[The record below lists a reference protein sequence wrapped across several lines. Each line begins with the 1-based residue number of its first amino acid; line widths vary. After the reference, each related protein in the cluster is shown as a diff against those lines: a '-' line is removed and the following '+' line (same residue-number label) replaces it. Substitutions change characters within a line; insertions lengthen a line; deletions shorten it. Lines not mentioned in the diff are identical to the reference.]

1 MKNSQSLILSI
12 LFVLINSFYSCE
24 KSDIDNNSNESSYK
38 LKKHFF
44 TSKEPCLINVMF
56 QVTNLENK
64 GVDNLSTENF
74 EVYEDSKKVSPTES
88 YMSIKKREAISY
100 KLKTVLMLDNSASVG
115 ANINEIKKAA
125 ISIIDK
131 KVKQQEIAICVFSE
145 KPILITGY
153 TSNTEEL
160 KQAVK
165 TISLGYPTTNLYG
178 SVSAGV
184 NLWSDS
190 YSLNYITQ
198 GFMILI
204 TDGSD
209 TQGSSS
215 LNKALKNIGDKKVYT
230 IGVGNEQDKVA
241 LEQLGTADYFA
252 LSSYSQLANK
262 FIDIQN
268 EIEAYANSFYW
279 LSYMSPTRK
288 DHDHTLEL
296 KVINNQ
302 NIGEEASILETF
314 NSNGFYSVPVGLS
327 INNGINSLNIHENG
341 SSILEANNY
350 FTSNQPNYSWQ
361 SSNENIIS
369 VEISKGDN
377 SRIKINAK
385 GNVGD
390 KSNITVTDNRNS
402 TNKTITVTIIE
413 SPFGEFKDTRDGR
426 IYKTIKIGNQT
437 WLAEN
442 LKFKPSTGYAIYN
455 NDESLIETYGY
466 HYSWST
472 AQNVAPTGWHL
483 PSTTEWNELFE
494 FLGGKSIAGGKLKQ
508 TGYIYWDHPNQGA
521 TNESN
526 FSALA
531 GGIVRSRDYSVG
543 LGFNARFWTT
553 DGNAYSGDVVNL
565 YDFTSKAYME
575 GYNYNGDYFS
585 VRCIK
590 D

>member
-466 HYSWST
+466 HYSWNT

>member
-115 ANINEIKKAA
+115 ANIDEIKKAA

-215 LNKALKNIGDKKVYT
+215 LNKALENIGDKKVYT

-302 NIGEEASILETF
+302 NIDEEASILETF

-327 INNGINSLNIHENG
+327 INNGVNSLNIHENG

-369 VEISKGDN
+369 VEISKDDN

-531 GGIVRSRDYSVG
+531 GGIVKSRDYSVG

>member
-115 ANINEIKKAA
+115 ANIDEIKKAA